1 MCLLEKLLHK
11 HSCTQYI
18 YDTAHMEMPLIISQ
32 DRNKYYKRTV
42 FLSLLCKQ
50 RRLIKYT
57 VYWGTQK
64 EVRELFCNIINLA
77 SEQGCSKFNCLK
89 TFGN

>member
-11 HSCTQYI
+11 YSYTQYI
-18 YDTAHMEMPLIISQ
+18 YDTAHMEMPFIISQ
-32 DRNKYYKRTV
+32 DRNKYYKCTV

-50 RRLIKYT
+50 RRLIKHT

-64 EVRELFCNIINLA
+64 EVRELFFNIINLA
-77 SEQGCSKFNCLK
+77 SE
-89 TFGN
+89 